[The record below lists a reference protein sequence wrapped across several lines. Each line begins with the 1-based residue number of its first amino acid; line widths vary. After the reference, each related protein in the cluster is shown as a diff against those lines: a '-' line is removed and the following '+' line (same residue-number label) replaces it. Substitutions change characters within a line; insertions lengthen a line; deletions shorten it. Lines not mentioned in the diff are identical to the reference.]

1 MIRWKLLMILLASVT
16 PGVVI
21 VLGVVL
27 QKGLLAGVGV
37 VAYLLLILTAALV
50 KVSGN
55 PSLGYGFHVQFRQ
68 GHQSDIDH
76 VLGGE
81 KPEHRPLAPP

>member
-1 MIRWKLLMILLASVT
+1 VISWKLLMILLALVT

-21 VLGVVL
+21 VLGVLL
-27 QKGLLAGVGV
+27 QIGLLAGGGV
-37 VAYLLLILTAALV
+37 VAYLLLVLTATLV

-55 PSLGYGFHVQFRQ
+55 PRLGYGFHVQFQQ

-76 VLGGE
+76 ILGG
-81 KPEHRPLAPP
+81 KNQNTDP

>member
-1 MIRWKLLMILLASVT
+1 MIWWRLLIMLLALVT

-21 VLGVVL
+21 ALGVLL
-27 QKGLLAGVGV
+27 QIGLLAGVGV
-37 VAYLLLILTAALV
+37 VAYLLLILTVTLI

-55 PSLGYGFHVQFRQ
+55 PRLGYGFHVQFQQ

-76 VLGGE
+76 VL
-81 KPEHRPLAPP
+81 RTLFN